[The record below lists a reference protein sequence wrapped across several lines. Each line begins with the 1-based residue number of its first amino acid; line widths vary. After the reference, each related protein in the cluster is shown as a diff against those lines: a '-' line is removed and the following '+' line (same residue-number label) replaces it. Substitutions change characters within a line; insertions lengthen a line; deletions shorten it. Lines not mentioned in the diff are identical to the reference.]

1 MQKSKQCRKHL
12 VPALSKAGSNSTTKK
27 STKMINTNLFS
38 ETMKVDNGNLS
49 SEDDNYFSDTE
60 DK

>member
-1 MQKSKQCRKHL
+1 
-12 VPALSKAGSNSTTKK
+12 
-27 STKMINTNLFS
+27 MINTNLFS

-60 DK
+60 DKQVETTHTNLANYVCRSFCLTL